1 LREEVGVLWI
11 REVVEGSSGGGG
23 GVGGGGH
30 AAMDGGD
37 GGVVV
42 GGRGAAGIAE
52 GVVGRGEL
60 FGVF

>member
-1 LREEVGVLWI
+1 
-11 REVVEGSSGGGG
+11 
-23 GVGGGGH
+23 
-30 AAMDGGD
+30 
-37 GGVVV
+37 VVV